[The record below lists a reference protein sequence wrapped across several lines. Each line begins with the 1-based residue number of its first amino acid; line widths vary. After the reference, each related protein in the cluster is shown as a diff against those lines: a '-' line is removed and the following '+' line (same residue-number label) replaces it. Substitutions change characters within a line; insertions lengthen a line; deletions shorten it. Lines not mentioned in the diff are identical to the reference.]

1 MPTNSHKQITLVLGF
16 LLLMPTGASAQS
28 VDVDFTRPG
37 FRLQIAPR
45 VFLCTLVAANGR
57 VILGD
62 LFLPTAPGKR
72 PAVLVLHGGMG
83 VRLRAPAYY
92 HYAEDLAAH
101 GYVAFVPHW
110 SEAASDQEL
119 DTMSDQ
125 QANELGRATIEKA
138 IDFVQDL
145 PEVQR
150 DRIGLVGFSW
160 GAGLAVA
167 QAARDP
173 RIKMVI
179 DYYGFGRS
187 VASSFPEPQRLP
199 PTLILHGDRDENV
212 KVEDARQLDSL
223 LTRLKVPHETKIYPG
238 YAHLFDAQ
246 HPADAWK
253 RTLDFLNR
261 YLQLELGKRSASE
274 RGKSN

>member
-1 MPTNSHKQITLVLGF
+1 MTSSSQWRTTVVLGF
-16 LLLMPTGASAQS
+16 LLLVTPTIACAQEI
-28 VDVDFTRPG
+28 DFDLSRPG
-37 FRLQIAPR
+37 VRLQISPG
-45 VFLCTLVAANGR
+45 VFLCTILASNGR
-57 VILGD
+57 VIAGD
-62 LFLPTAPGKR
+62 LFFPPRPGKH

-92 HYAEDLAAH
+92 RYAEDLAAH

-110 SEAASDQEL
+110 LEAVTEQEL
-119 DTMSDQ
+119 DSMSDDE
-125 QANELGRATIEKA
+125 ANVFLRGTIEKS
-138 IDFVQDL
+138 IDFVHDL
-145 PEVQR
+145 PQVQPE
-150 DRIGLVGFSW
+150 RIGLLGFSW

-173 RIKMVI
+173 RIKTVI

-187 VASSFPEPQRLP
+187 VASSFPEPQHLP

-212 KVEDARQLDSL
+212 RVEDARRLDSL
-223 LTRLKVPHETKIYPG
+223 LVRLKVPHETKIYPG

-253 RTLDFLNR
+253 RTLAFLNR
-261 YLQLELGKRSASE
+261 YLH
-274 RGKSN
+274 